1 MESIPPLLGARMS
14 LDVAMVSTYPPTQ
27 CGIATFAR
35 SLGTSMADAGANVD
49 MVVLGKGQDQHF
61 APEIAHSHR
70 DVIDLPKTHSV
81 VNQHDLVILQHEFGI
96 YGGPDGEEILDIID
110 GVKIPIVTVLHT
122 VLRAPT
128 ANQRRV
134 MQGILNASNSIV
146 VMSKSAH
153 FKLAQSYSVIPDS
166 ISVIPHGAPDLRPR
180 SAAEKFIH
188 RKRMLTWGL
197 LSHGK
202 GIEWGIRA
210 IAALH
215 RIGVD
220 VEYIV
225 AGRTHPKVL
234 AQEGDRYRRE
244 LESLAQELNVEG
256 LVRFVDDYL
265 DATALAELIA
275 SADFYLLPYD
285 NTDQVTSGVLVEA
298 LIAGGPVIATQF
310 PHARELLSGE
320 VGIVVPQQDFAA
332 MAEAIHRI
340 ATDDLT
346 ASRMRRRSLAVG
358 SEFLWSRVAAEYVDL
373 GYRLLPRNASRWGRF
388 AQSAS
393 LHSGG
398 SSA

>member
-1 MESIPPLLGARMS
+1 MS

-35 SLGTSMADAGANVD
+35 SLGTSMVESGTNVD
-49 MVVLGKGQDQHF
+49 MVVLGKDQDEQF
-61 APEIAHSHR
+61 VSEIAHCHR
-70 DVIDLPKTHSV
+70 DVNDLAKTHSV
-81 VNQHDLVILQHEFGI
+81 LNQHDLVILQHEFGI
-96 YGGPDGEEILDIID
+96 YGGADGEEILDIID
-110 GVKIPIVTVLHT
+110 GVKTPIVTVLHT

-153 FKLAQSYSVIPDS
+153 FKLAQSYSVVPDS
-166 ISVIPHGAPDLRPR
+166 VSVIPHGAPDLRPHFGT
-180 SAAEKFIH
+180 EKFAH
-188 RKRMLTWGL
+188 RKKMLTWGL
-197 LSHGK
+197 LSEGK

-215 RIGVD
+215 RKDVN

-225 AGRTHPKVL
+225 AGGTHPKVL

-244 LESLAQELNVEG
+244 LESLAQELNVQE
-256 LVRFVDDYL
+256 LVTFVDDYL
-265 DATALAELIA
+265 DSAALAALIA
-275 SADFYLLPYD
+275 LADLYLLPYD
-285 NTDQVTSGVLVEA
+285 NTDQVTSGVLAEA

-320 VGIVVPQQDFAA
+320 VGIVVPQRDHGA

-340 ATDDLT
+340 VTDDLT
-346 ASRMRRRSLAVG
+346 ATRMRRRSLAVG
-358 SEFLWSRVAAEYVDL
+358 SEFLWSRVAEEYVEL
-373 GYRLLPRNASRWGRF
+373 GYRLLPRNSSRRSRF

>member
-1 MESIPPLLGARMS
+1 MS

-35 SLGTSMADAGANVD
+35 SLATSLVDAGANVD
-49 MVVLGKGQDQHF
+49 MVVLGKSQEEQSDS
-61 APEIAHSHR
+61 EIAHCHR
-70 DVIDLPKTHSV
+70 DGNDLPKTHSV
-81 VNQHDLVILQHEFGI
+81 VNQHDLAILQHEFGI
-96 YGGPDGEEILDIID
+96 YGGADGEEILDIID
-110 GVKIPIVTVLHT
+110 GVKAPIVTVLHT

-153 FKLAQSYSVIPDS
+153 FKLAQSYSVVPDS
-166 ISVIPHGAPDLRPR
+166 ISVIPHGAPDLRPH
-180 SAAEKFIH
+180 SGPEKFVQ
-188 RKRMLTWGL
+188 RKKMLTWGL
-197 LSHGK
+197 LSEGK

-210 IAALH
+210 IADLH
-215 RIGVD
+215 RKGVN

-225 AGRTHPKVL
+225 AGSTHPKVL

-244 LESLAQELNVEG
+244 LESLAQELNVQE
-256 LVRFVDDYL
+256 LVTFVDDYM
-265 DATALAELIA
+265 DSAALAALIA
-275 SADFYLLPYD
+275 AADLYLLPYD
-285 NTDQVTSGVLVEA
+285 NTDQVTSGVLAEA

-320 VGIVVPQQDFAA
+320 VGIVVPQRDYSA
-332 MAEAIHRI
+332 MADAIHRI

-346 ASRMRRRSLAVG
+346 ATRMRRRSLAVG
-358 SEFLWSRVAAEYVDL
+358 SEFLWSRVAEEYMEL
-373 GYRLLPRNASRWGRF
+373 GYRLLPRNSSRRSRF
-388 AQSAS
+388 AQSVS

>member
-1 MESIPPLLGARMS
+1 MS

-35 SLGTSMADAGANVD
+35 SLGKSMVEAGANVD
-49 MVVLGKGQDQHF
+49 MIVLGKSQDEHS
-61 APEIAHSHR
+61 ASDIAHCHR
-70 DVIDLPKTHSV
+70 DLSDLPKTHSV
-81 VNQHDLVILQHEFGI
+81 VNQHDLLILQHEFGI
-96 YGGPDGEEILDIID
+96 YGGADGEEILDIID
-110 GVKIPIVTVLHT
+110 GTKTPIITVLHT

-153 FKLAQSYSVIPDS
+153 FKLAQSYSVVSDS

-180 SAAEKFIH
+180 SGTEKFVDQ
-188 RKRMLTWGL
+188 KKMLTWGL
-197 LSHGK
+197 LSEGK

-210 IAALH
+210 IAELH
-215 RIGVD
+215 RNGVD

-244 LESLAQELNVEG
+244 LESLAQELNVQK
-256 LVRFVDDYL
+256 LVKFVDDYL
-265 DATALAELIA
+265 DSVALAALIA
-275 SADFYLLPYD
+275 SADLYLLPYD
-285 NTDQVTSGVLVEA
+285 NTDQVTSGVLAEA

-320 VGIVVPQQDFAA
+320 VGIVVPQRDSAA
-332 MAEAIHRI
+332 MADAIHRI

-346 ASRMRRRSLAVG
+346 ATRMRRRSLAVG
-358 SEFLWSRVAAEYVDL
+358 SDFLWSRVAEKYVEL
-373 GYRLLPRNASRWGRF
+373 GYRLLPRNSSRRGRF
-388 AQSAS
+388 AHSAS
-393 LHSGG
+393 FHSGG
-398 SSA
+398 SIA

>member
-1 MESIPPLLGARMS
+1 
-14 LDVAMVSTYPPTQ
+14 
-27 CGIATFAR
+27 
-35 SLGTSMADAGANVD
+35 
-49 MVVLGKGQDQHF
+49 MVVLGKDQDQQS
-61 APEIAHSHR
+61 APEIAHCHR
-70 DVIDLPKTHSV
+70 DMTDLLKTQSV
-81 VNQHDLVILQHEFGI
+81 ANQHDLVILQHEFGI

-110 GVKIPIVTVLHT
+110 GVKTPIVTVLHT

-153 FKLAQSYSVIPDS
+153 FKLAQNYSVVPDS

-180 SAAEKFIH
+180 SGAEKFVY
-188 RKRMLTWGL
+188 RKKMLTWGL
-197 LSHGK
+197 LSDGK

-210 IAALH
+210 IADLH
-215 RIGVD
+215 KIGVN

-244 LESLAQELNVEG
+244 LESLAQELNVHE
-256 LVRFVDDYL
+256 LVTFVDDYL
-265 DATALAELIA
+265 DSAALAALIA
-275 SADFYLLPYD
+275 SADLYLLPYD
-285 NTDQVTSGVLVEA
+285 NNDQVTSGVLAEA

-320 VGIVVPQQDFAA
+320 VGIVVPQRDSAA
-332 MAEAIHRI
+332 MAGAIHRI

-346 ASRMRRRSLAVG
+346 ATRMRRRSLAVG
-358 SEFLWSRVAAEYVDL
+358 SDFLWSRVAEEYVEL
-373 GYRLLPRNASRWGRF
+373 GYRLLPRNSTRWSRF
-388 AQSAS
+388 AESAS